1 MAEYKW
7 MIEGKLLKRVAD
19 SAFIPWPPVES
30 HGREAQKW
38 MDEGGVPDP
47 ADPPP
52 PQANPLPTI

>member
-47 ADPPP
+47 ADPN
-52 PQANPLPTI
+52 PQPT